1 MVYHSDSESN
11 PYLFPVV
18 QLFQKV
24 KCPCF
29 SSIIWELP
37 SYLFRSFSSFI
48 TECSISSNL
57 YYIHTKWVEY
67 SRQTI
72 VLLLLLLLFLY
83 SEFQY
88 RILYNICII
97 IIIICTSFYSSS
109 SWSGISLF
117 KRQLINRSK
126 NTLYVFIVFFRL
138 NNVVKLSKLK
148 LLRLEIIYLRIL
160 NNTIYILYI
169 TATVVGYCV

>member
-1 MVYHSDSESN
+1 M
-11 PYLFPVV
+11 L
-18 QLFQKV
+18 
-24 KCPCF
+24 
-29 SSIIWELP
+29 
-37 SYLFRSFSSFI
+37 YLFRFI
-48 TECSISSNL
+48 
-57 YYIHTKWVEY
+57 YYIQTKWAEY

-83 SEFQY
+83 SEFPY
-88 RILYNICII
+88 RIY
-97 IIIICTSFYSSS
+97 IIICTFYSSS

-117 KRQLINRSK
+117 KRQLINRSQ

-148 LLRLEIIYLRIL
+148 LLRLKIIYLRIL

-169 TATVVGYCV
+169 TAAVAGYCV